1 MMQSFTKNEI
11 VWMQEMATK
20 LAEYYTEHSHQ
31 AAGMEASFAAL
42 RSEQMTAIA
51 GKLGKAL
58 EAGNKRI
65 EIKY

>member
-1 MMQSFTKNEI
+1 MMQSFTKHEI
-11 VWMQEMATK
+11 TWIQEAATK
-20 LAEYYTEHSHQ
+20 LAESYAEYSRS
-31 AAGMEASFAAL
+31 ASGMEASFAGL

-51 GKLGKAL
+51 DKLGKAL

>member
-1 MMQSFTKNEI
+1 MTGGGEFSPR
-11 VWMQEMATK
+11 
-20 LAEYYTEHSHQ
+20 LEHSHQ
-31 AAGMEASFAAL
+31 ATGMEASFAAL

-58 EAGNKRI
+58 EAGSKRI

>member
-11 VWMQEMATK
+11 VWMQETATK
-20 LAEYYTEHSHQ
+20 LAEYYTEHSRSTS
-31 AAGMEASFAAL
+31 GMEASFAVL
-42 RSEQMTAIA
+42 RAEQMTAIA
-51 GKLGKAL
+51 DKLGKAL